1 MMTAVE
7 DHERH
12 GLTAGVAAGVT
23 APESAGAGLRVV
35 RSEAADPL
43 SKCVADALTTYL
55 LQMDGHR
62 VTDLHRLV
70 IEEVE
75 RPLFETVVRHTEGN
89 LTLAAR
95 MLGLTRSTLRKRLA
109 HYHIGR

>member
-1 MMTAVE
+1 MTTAVE
-7 DHERH
+7 EIDLHRVLLHDSE
-12 GLTAGVAAGVT
+12 TGVIACDLHVA
-23 APESAGAGLRVV
+23 
-35 RSEAADPL
+35 RSEQADPL
-43 SKCVADALTTYL
+43 SKCVAEALTTYL
-55 LQMDGHR
+55 RQMDGHR

-109 HYHIGR
+109 HYRIGR

>member
-1 MMTAVE
+1 MTTADKDPELHGVPL
-7 DHERH
+7 HEEKTTGPACERC
-12 GLTAGVAAGVT
+12 GG
-23 APESAGAGLRVV
+23 
-35 RSEAADPL
+35 RSERTDPL
-43 SKCVADALTTYL
+43 SKCVADALALYL
-55 LQMDGHR
+55 EQMDGHT

-75 RPLFETVVRHTEGN
+75 RPLFETVLRHTEGN

-109 HYHIGR
+109 HYRIER